1 MTAHEPGLVDDGD
14 VYQQMTDLLFGSWVS
29 QVVRAV
35 ADPSQAERLAGGG
48 PTAEELVEW
57 LLKDASRSLRPLVMA
72 IPKHAHWRPRDE
84 STSAVRRRH
93 RQTNATLG
101 ADFFTYLEHH
111 PENADAQ
118 SVIDA
123 VAGHEGGQGPQQK
136 SRRLE
141 QTRQPAR
148 ADQQTN
154 PNGLADKIIEATVPH
169 AGSGV
174 TDNETNTSLTQENE
188 ETHDRPHKSRW

>member
-1 MTAHEPGLVDDGD
+1 VVVEGRVTIAPAAGDGHPQARTLAAPGRVH
-14 VYQQMTDLLFGSWVS
+14 VS
-29 QVVRAV
+29 S
-35 ADPSQAERLAGGG
+35 P
-48 PTAEELVEW
+48 PTAQA
-57 LLKDASRSLRPLVMA
+57 D
-72 IPKHAHWRPRDE
+72 
-84 STSAVRRRH
+84 
-93 RQTNATLG
+93 NATLG

-136 SRRLE
+136 SRRRE

-154 PNGLADKIIEATVPH
+154 PNGLADEIIEATVPH

-174 TDNETNTSLTQENE
+174 TDNETNTILTQENE